1 MDNMNDLKN
10 NKSNVEFSSQGSL
23 DAFVDGKQII
33 DTDYTANLSNGIL
46 DLETSSNG
54 NTDSKNIN
62 VHDLFENMSRRESL
76 KSILSELY
84 KMNKSN

>member
-10 NKSNVEFSSQGSL
+10 NKPNVEFSSQGSL

-62 VHDLFENMSRRESL
+62 VRDLFENMSRRESL

>member
-1 MDNMNDLKN
+1 MNDLKN
-10 NKSNVEFSSQGSL
+10 NISNVKFSSHGSL
-23 DAFVDGKQII
+23 DASVDGKQII

-62 VHDLFENMSRRESL
+62 VRDLFENMSRRESL

>member
-46 DLETSSNG
+46 DLETSLNG
-54 NTDSKNIN
+54 KTDSKNIN
-62 VHDLFENMSRRESL
+62 VNDLFENMSRRVSL
-76 KSILSELY
+76 KSILLELY
-84 KMNKSN
+84 KNEQK

>member
-1 MDNMNDLKN
+1 MNDLKN

-46 DLETSSNG
+46 DLETSLNG
-54 NTDSKNIN
+54 KTDSKNIN
-62 VHDLFENMSRRESL
+62 VNDLFENMSRRVSL
-76 KSILSELY
+76 KSILLELY
-84 KMNKSN
+84 KK

>member
-1 MDNMNDLKN
+1 MNDLKN

-54 NTDSKNIN
+54 KTDSKNIN
-62 VHDLFENMSRRESL
+62 VNDLFENMSRRVSL
-76 KSILSELY
+76 KSILLELY
-84 KMNKSN
+84 KK

>member
-54 NTDSKNIN
+54 KTDSKNIN
-62 VHDLFENMSRRESL
+62 VNDLFENMSRRVSL
-76 KSILSELY
+76 KSILLELY
-84 KMNKSN
+84 KK

>member
-1 MDNMNDLKN
+1 MNDLKN

-46 DLETSSNG
+46 DLETSLNG
-54 NTDSKNIN
+54 KTDSKNIN
-62 VHDLFENMSRRESL
+62 VNDLFENMSRRVSL
-76 KSILSELY
+76 KSILLELY
-84 KMNKSN
+84 KNEQK

>member
-10 NKSNVEFSSQGSL
+10 NKPNVEFSSQGSL

-76 KSILSELY
+76 KSILLELN

>member
-1 MDNMNDLKN
+1 MNDLKN

-54 NTDSKNIN
+54 KTTDSKNIN

-76 KSILSELY
+76 KSILLELN

>member
-1 MDNMNDLKN
+1 MNDHKN
-10 NKSNVEFSSQGSL
+10 NKPNVEFSSQGSL

>member
-54 NTDSKNIN
+54 KTDSKNIN
-62 VHDLFENMSRRESL
+62 VNDLFENMSRRVSL
-76 KSILSELY
+76 KSILLELY
-84 KMNKSN
+84 KNEQK